1 MFDNN
6 EYSNDAKINDKL
18 YKISIVNFKT
28 KVLANDDNDLLP
40 HHDLTVGN
48 PNLSLFATTPRSLQ
62 ATGNTTTIQVKTLVE
77 NYPGGFCANNG

>member
-1 MFDNN
+1 
-6 EYSNDAKINDKL
+6 
-18 YKISIVNFKT
+18 
-28 KVLANDDNDLLP
+28 
-40 HHDLTVGN
+40 VGN